1 LAVTVRVKER
11 RKHERCRLSPDVRST
26 VEFTHESFDGLRVTM
41 RLRDVS
47 GAGLSFQLE
56 RDVPGLEVGDTLD
69 GVVVTL
75 GDHVIPGDLLVM
87 RVSPDSTSGST
98 CGCLFY
104 PQDDDGIR
112 ALQQFLIAALARS
125 NSAC

>member
-1 LAVTVRVKER
+1 MTVRVKER
-11 RKHERCRLSPDVRST
+11 RKHERCKLSADVPST
-26 VEFTHESFDGLRVTM
+26 VEFAHESFNGVRVAM

-47 GAGLSFQLE
+47 GAGLSFQFE
-56 RDVPGLEVGDTLD
+56 RDIPGLEVGDTLD

-75 GDHVIPGDLLVM
+75 GEHVIPGDLLVM
-87 RVSPDSTSGST
+87 RVSPDSTTGST

-112 ALQQFLIAALARS
+112 ALQGFLIAALSRS
-125 NSAC
+125 KSAC